1 LADKILPA
9 GNIKFKYATED
20 NKVPQIQ
27 QNLSQLEQRKGVE
40 VIDLTAC
47 RKLLKE
53 KLKKENDRKSAI
65 HSLTERIYF
74 LILV

>member
-1 LADKILPA
+1 MADKILPA
-9 GNIKFKYATED
+9 GKIKFKYTTED

-40 VIDLTAC
+40 VIDLPAC

-53 KLKKENDRKSAI
+53 KLKKEDDRKSAR
-65 HSLTERIYF
+65 HSLIERIYL